1 VRIAITGMTGYVGGA
16 VAQTAMRSGHT
27 VIGLGRRPSPGADW
41 RRYEL
46 GQPPAAD
53 ALADIDVVVHCA
65 WDLGL
70 TSALEIDAVNV
81 QGTQRLA
88 EASHAAG
95 VGFIFISS
103 MSAYE
108 GTRQIYGRAKLRA
121 EGGVRATGGNV
132 IRPGLVYGGSDGGMI
147 GTLERIA
154 RLPLVPVMGARS
166 HQFLV
171 HVTDAADGVMALA
184 GAEGMRGRV
193 AGLAYPEPVRF
204 DRLIGDLARAQGRV
218 PRLVSVPWRPVYLA
232 MRAAEAL
239 RVPLPL
245 RADSVLGLVRP
256 AASVPG
262 FELWD
267 QLGVKVRSPRF
278 G

>member
-1 VRIAITGMTGYVGGA
+1 MRIAITGMTGYVGGA
-16 VAQTAMRSGHT
+16 IAESAVGSAHT
-27 VIGLGRRPSPGADW
+27 VVALGRRPSPGVPW
-41 RRYEL
+41 QQYEL
-46 GQPPAAD
+46 GQTLAAD
-53 ALADIDVVVHCA
+53 ALTGVDVVVHCA

-70 TSALEIDAVNV
+70 TAASEIDEINV

-88 EASHAAG
+88 AASRAAG
-95 VGFIFISS
+95 ARFILISS

-121 EGGVRATGGNV
+121 EAAVRAVGGNV
-132 IRPGLVYGGSDGGMI
+132 VRLGLVYGGSDGGMI

-154 RLPLVPVMGARS
+154 GLPLVPVIGGGS

-171 HVTDAADGVMALA
+171 HVSDAAAGVVALA
-184 GAEGMRGRV
+184 GAERMRGRV
-193 AGLAYPEPVRF
+193 AGLAYPQSVRF
-204 DRLIGDLARAQGRV
+204 DRLISDLARAQGRS
-218 PRLVSVPWRPVYLA
+218 PRLIPVPWRPVYLA
-232 MRAAEAL
+232 MRVAEML

-256 AASVPG
+256 APLVPG
-262 FELWD
+262 FELWE
-267 QLGVKVRSPRF
+267 QLGVEVRPPSF